1 MHPYKTIQKRGEV
14 VILQQDFH
22 TSISNCFTVLPN
34 KISSSWTLFPFFFSW
49 GTIIVLV
56 GTTPPASRM
65 PWGVWGI
72 DLPSQVDQT
81 LAERVSEHH
90 QARKCTKSR
99 LENEWFFSSL
109 KNHGGL
115 VGVTYIFFPF
125 RQFFFK
131 RTYC

>member
-1 MHPYKTIQKRGEV
+1 MHPYISIQKRGEV

-22 TSISNCFTVLPN
+22 TSTRNCFTAPPQQKFKSLHSLPL
-34 KISSSWTLFPFFFSW
+34 LFFLA
-49 GTIIVLV
+49 GELLVLV

-109 KNHGGL
+109 KKPRWVGG
-115 VGVTYIFFPF
+115 GDIYFFSV
-125 RQFFFK
+125 QTVFF
-131 RTYC
+131 